1 MREVRQ
7 VCESHTNSFENL
19 KSMLGADGC
28 NVGKYHWRTYICT
41 NHLQKRNDLCV
52 ARGNKDKHYQCV
64 FFILTLYLGS
74 LQIPSCIPISSSAT
88 H

>member
-41 NHLQKRNDLCV
+41 NHLQKGMIYVSPEEIKTNIINV
-52 ARGNKDKHYQCV
+52 S
-64 FFILTLYLGS
+64 FSS
-74 LQIPSCIPISSSAT
+74 LPCT
-88 H
+88 